1 VPLGSLVD
9 SGVYEEA
16 KPRKSNETIPISFD
30 FKTQVE
36 QYLTYDKGIRRIAQR
51 LRKVDEWTFFT
62 AYFGLWDLLEY
73 STLSRESAM
82 HAIDRSIEELFR
94 GLDLLADNVAF
105 PPKVVVPK
113 MIDITLLPRFQ
124 SKKSTTREEFAET
137 QHQMIFLWTY
147 WNNVLLRKATEW
159 KKGSVYLPN
168 PNDII
173 TTQVRD
179 KQLHSKQISDAFG
192 AGKQAPLF
200 EYVEQPCLAST
211 PGTASDLQ
219 AATVEKCSTPASHL
233 FWNDVQLSGP
243 AHQLIGRQAVS
254 LIRANE
260 TVNIDRATQG
270 SDDNKEPKAQE
281 VEGFNLKFPPGY

>member
-1 VPLGSLVD
+1 VGSVVD

-16 KPRKSNETIPISFD
+16 NPRKSNESTPTSFD

-62 AYFGLWDLLEY
+62 VYFGLWDLLEY
-73 STLSRESAM
+73 STLDRESAM
-82 HAIDRSIEELFR
+82 RAIDRSIEGLFHS
-94 GLDLLADNVAF
+94 LDVLADNVAF

-113 MIDITLLPRFQ
+113 MIDITLLPWFQ

-159 KKGSVYLPN
+159 KKGAVYLPN

-173 TTQVRD
+173 TSQVRD
-179 KQLHSKQISDAFG
+179 KQLHSKQISDANG

-211 PGTASDLQ
+211 PGIASDLQ
-219 AATVEKCSTPASHL
+219 AAAVEKCSTPASHL
-233 FWNDVQLSGP
+233 FW
-243 AHQLIGRQAVS
+243 
-254 LIRANE
+254 
-260 TVNIDRATQG
+260 
-270 SDDNKEPKAQE
+270 
-281 VEGFNLKFPPGY
+281 